1 MQPCDNCQIIGIFY
15 RKFVV
20 NPSMLV
26 NLVHLVQHVCI
37 NCSRLLTM
45 HSNYVAV

>member
-1 MQPCDNCQIIGIFY
+1 MQSCDNCQIIEIFY

-26 NLVHLVQHVCI
+26 NVHLVQHVCI
-37 NCSRLLTM
+37 NCSPPLTM
-45 HSNYVAV
+45 RSNYVAV